1 MKTFAQLVNEQL
13 DAVQEVFPWDVEER
27 LDKGDAPM
35 LLDIREESEFSAM
48 RIAGSLN
55 VPRGILES
63 ACEYD
68 YEETVRELVEKH
80 TGPLEDDA
88 IESSLSRNGRFVSVT
103 ITVIAESR
111 EQLDNIYRD
120 ATAHDD
126 VIMAL

>member
-1 MKTFAQLVNEQL
+1 MSDESVMTFPCS
-13 DAVQEVFPWDVEER
+13 FPIK
-27 LDKGDAPM
+27 LMG
-35 LLDIREESEFSAM
+35 RETDEFRQTA
-48 RIAGSLN
+48 
-55 VPRGILES
+55 
-63 ACEYD
+63 
-68 YEETVRELVEKH
+68 RELVEKH

-103 ITVIAESR
+103 VTVIAESR

>member
-1 MKTFAQLVNEQL
+1 MSDDPVMTFPCS
-13 DAVQEVFPWDVEER
+13 FPIK
-27 LDKGDAPM
+27 LMG
-35 LLDIREESEFSAM
+35 RETDEFRQTA
-48 RIAGSLN
+48 
-55 VPRGILES
+55 
-63 ACEYD
+63 
-68 YEETVRELVEKH
+68 RELVEKH

-88 IESSLSRNGRFVSVT
+88 IESALSRNGRFVSVT